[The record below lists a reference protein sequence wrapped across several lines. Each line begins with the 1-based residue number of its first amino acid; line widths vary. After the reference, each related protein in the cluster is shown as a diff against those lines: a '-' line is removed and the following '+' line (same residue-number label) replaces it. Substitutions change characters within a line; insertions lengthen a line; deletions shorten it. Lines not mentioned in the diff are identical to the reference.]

1 MKRNSGVGGV
11 TEMEYRRAL
20 EETRRKSSLDSAALQ
35 ADLARRLKLPGTSNG
50 AIVQRQQR
58 RPPHREDVAKEAAD
72 AEAKESGRN
81 RSSSSGSSSSGS
93 SSSSKQV
100 AQPPTRMACASCGA
114 INFSNDSICRS
125 ETCGYY
131 LAGVRQP
138 ALTLAQRRGLVQAPP
153 KTESISAHAWAIIEA
168 RVDDRKDAFC
178 PICMDA
184 FKSGHEVLLSC
195 SHMFH
200 RQCLAAL
207 EQFMGS
213 NKETLSCPICRS
225 TNYQKKITKK
235 GSQAFECIC
244 AAKLQAV
251 WKGYAARTAFHTNLR
266 TFYRGRGRGVRGAG
280 GGDGTSMK
288 SGSGSAGAGT
298 GAGAG
303 SATVPSRQRR
313 RFFEREL
320 SIYADKLTKEA
331 EARGGIVDRSVIFL
345 LCAQPYPKPFYIIYI
360 CIFKFQS
367 THSHSH
373 SLTHH
378 THYSYPTFSTGQR
391 PRQFRRD
398 AADKPTAR
406 RRV

>member
-1 MKRNSGVGGV
+1 M

-20 EETRRKSSLDSAALQ
+20 EDTRRKASLDSAALQ
-35 ADLARRLKLPGTSNG
+35 ADLARRLKLPGTSTG

-58 RPPHREDVAKEAAD
+58 RPSLREDVAKEAAD
-72 AEAKESGRN
+72 ADAKESSRN
-81 RSSSSGSSSSGS
+81 HTTSSS

-114 INFSNDSICRS
+114 INFSNDPICRS
-125 ETCGYY
+125 EACGYF

-153 KTESISAHAWAIIEA
+153 KTESISAHAWSVIEA

-200 RQCLAAL
+200 RQCLTAL

-213 NKETLSCPICRS
+213 HKETLSCPICRS

-235 GSQAFECIC
+235 GSQAFESIC

-251 WKGYAARTAFHTNLR
+251 WKGYAARSAFHVNLR
-266 TFYRGRGRGVRGAG
+266 LFYRRGKGPVRGDDTIA
-280 GGDGTSMK
+280 K
-288 SGSGSAGAGT
+288 AGSGT
-298 GAGAG
+298 GSVAA
-303 SATVPSRQRR
+303 AVPSRQRR

-331 EARGGIVDRSVIFL
+331 EARGGIVDRSVVRMTL
-345 LCAQPYPKPFYIIYI
+345 LY
-360 CIFKFQS
+360 
-367 THSHSH
+367 SHT
-373 SLTHH
+373 THH
-378 THYSYPTFSTGQR
+378 TPLTTHHSPLTTHHSLPPCLFSTCFF
-391 PRQFRRD
+391 PS
-398 AADKPTAR
+398 
-406 RRV
+406 